1 MKDAKEAGT
10 NQIDSLAGNPGPIGS
25 MRQRWGC
32 AVTAPLLVIMAVG
45 VGLPLHA
52 SEASVAGQWNIMVV
66 PARQTAYSGYA
77 RERFEKYC
85 ASCHSKDGR
94 AQTPVARQRGVRDL
108 SESTLSDE
116 EIIEQILHGTHGKE
130 VDFRMPSFRERLGR
144 TSIEELVPV
153 VKAFRPVLPHQEH
166 PVAASPRLAGIINFP
181 SRKAAVLEKVARSG
195 QYFLLGVNESHAGIE
210 LAGIRPAQG
219 TVQLRV
225 RGTNSPLTLKLDR
238 ELIHA
243 ADAKAPGFLRR
254 IFDSSSDDRHAL
266 ALDQANMDL
275 VLFLYSQFT
284 GRTVLRSPRL
294 PATSFSLNAT
304 GSDQGQIARCLENAL
319 TESGV
324 ATIPDG
330 SKFVFV
336 VLASEVSTIT
346 PRSSHIV
353 SLEADSNRAAL
364 FRGGAFINFPDAE
377 MSEVVKFYVGLASRP
392 LDQNQPF
399 PSNRIVKFTSQ
410 SALTREECAYVLENL
425 IGMQGLQLVPV
436 GNGLAGLVPITDN
449 GK

>member
-1 MKDAKEAGT
+1 MKHAREVGA
-10 NQIDSLAGNPGPIGS
+10 NQIGFLAGNLERIS
-25 MRQRWGC
+25 CMRQRLSS
-32 AVTAPLLVIMAVG
+32 AVTAPLLVIIAVG
-45 VGLPLHA
+45 VGRMLHA
-52 SEASVAGQWNIMVV
+52 SEATAAGQWNIMVV
-66 PARQTAYSGYA
+66 PANQTAFSGQA
-77 RERFEKYC
+77 RELFDAHC

-108 SESTLSDE
+108 SESTLTDE
-116 EIIEQILHGTHGKE
+116 EIIEQILLGTHGKE

-166 PVAASPRLAGIINFP
+166 PVAASPRLAGIVNFP
-181 SRKAAVLEKVARSG
+181 NRKVAVLEKVAHSG
-195 QYFLLGVNESHAGIE
+195 QYFLLGVNENHAGIE

-238 ELIHA
+238 ELIQA
-243 ADAKAPGFLRR
+243 GGAKAPGFLRR
-254 IFDSSSDDRHAL
+254 IFDSWPDNRHAL

-304 GSDQGQIARCLENAL
+304 GSDQRQIARCLEKAL

-324 ATIPDG
+324 ATVPDG
-330 SKFVFV
+330 SKFVLV
-336 VLASEVSTIT
+336 VLASEVSTIN
-346 PRSSHIV
+346 PRSSQIV
-353 SLEADSNRAAL
+353 SMEGDSNRSAL
-364 FRGGAFINFPDAE
+364 FRGGAFINFSDAE
-377 MSEVVKFYVGLASRP
+377 MSEVVKFDVGLTGRS
-392 LDQNQPF
+392 LDQTQPL

-410 SALTREECAYVLENL
+410 SALTKEECTYALETV
-425 IGMQGLQLVPV
+425 IGLQGVQLVPV
-436 GNGLAGLVPITDN
+436 GNRLARPVPIPDN